1 MDMIDKNLKGKTGA
15 KQGGLPEYLLKDKG
29 EKGQQMGG
37 GNIQN
42 LLAKEAAGEPLST
55 KDKERIREY
64 RKREAEARAEQE
76 AADGEG
82 A

>member
-1 MDMIDKNLKGKTGA
+1 MDMIDKNLKGNAGA
-15 KQGGLPEYLLKDKG
+15 KQGGLTEYLLKDKDQ
-29 EKGQQMGG
+29 KGPQMGSG
-37 GNIQN
+37 SIQN

-55 KDKERIREY
+55 KDKELIKEY

-76 AADGEG
+76 AAEGEE